1 MKPLA
6 DTAGSISAHCPIWQ
20 RSPKNNFHRIAIL
33 PFGFVALAARR
44 GAMGGPFDGDEIFVC
59 VSGEFVMDL
68 VAADETAAVHSA
80 EKHRNGSLLRVARR
94 EIVARP
100 MFDAVARFGR
110 L

>member
-1 MKPLA
+1 
-6 DTAGSISAHCPIWQ
+6 
-20 RSPKNNFHRIAIL
+20 
-33 PFGFVALAARR
+33 
-44 GAMGGPFDGDEIFVC
+44 MGGPFDGDEIFVC

-110 L
+110 LQTSVIPHKYLKIWRNVAIASLS